1 MAHAHNGPRAN
12 TERKIGT
19 SANAGET
26 LRFLTFTGSSVSIP
40 PMESKNNPV
49 MEIAQDPQIYEVGY
63 HIVPIVGEDNLG
75 ARATAV
81 RDMIE
86 TRKGVILSDEFPK
99 SMDLAYPMVKIAEN
113 KRATYANSYFGWFKF
128 QADPGMIGAI
138 ETALKADNTILRFM
152 LVKTVR
158 ENTMSPK
165 KPLRP
170 TREEGR
176 EDGPREAAPVMS
188 EAEMDKT
195 IDDLVVAVAE

>member
-1 MAHAHNGPRAN
+1 VW
-12 TERKIGT
+12 TIG
-19 SANAGET
+19 SFLAGET
-26 LRFLTFTGSSVSIP
+26 LRFLTFRSSSVSIS
-40 PMESKNNPV
+40 PMESKNNPI
-49 MEIAQDPQIYEVGY
+49 MEIAKDPQIYEVGY
-63 HIVPIVGEDNLG
+63 HIVPLVGEDNLG
-75 ARATAV
+75 ARVTAI

-86 TRKGVILSDEFPK
+86 TRKGVIISDEFPK
-99 SMDLAYPMVKIAEN
+99 SVDLAYSMVKIAEN
-113 KRATYANSYFGWFKF
+113 KRATHASSYFGWFKF
-128 QADPGMIGAI
+128 QADPSVIGAI
-138 ETALKADNTILRFM
+138 ETDLKADNNLLRFM

-158 ENTMSPK
+158 ESTMSPK

>member
-1 MAHAHNGPRAN
+1 
-12 TERKIGT
+12 
-19 SANAGET
+19 
-26 LRFLTFTGSSVSIP
+26 
-40 PMESKNNPV
+40 MESKNNPV
-49 MEIAQDPQIYEVGY
+49 MEIAKDPQIYEVGY

-113 KRATYANSYFGWFKF
+113 KRATYTSSYFGWFKF
-128 QADPGMIGAI
+128 QAEPSAIRAI
-138 ETALKADNTILRFM
+138 ETDLKADNNIMRFM

-176 EDGPREAAPVMS
+176 ENGPREEKPVMS

-195 IDDLVVAVAE
+195 IDDLVVTVAE